1 MLFLGHQ
8 PAVKAMLTPR
18 ENLSWHVSGEGQYSD
33 ESIDRALEQVGLFGY
48 EDVPSHTLSAGQ
60 HRRVNLARLYL
71 SESPLWLLDEPYTAI
86 DVTGVAAL
94 EALKVMHVK
103 RGGAVVL
110 TSHQALGTDHP
121 VQRLCLKRGLLT

>member
-18 ENLSWHVSGEGQYSD
+18 ENLAWHVAGEGQYSNQRI
-33 ESIDRALEQVGLFGY
+33 ESALEQVGLFGY
-48 EDVPSHTLSAGQ
+48 EDVPSHALSAGQ

-71 SESPLWLLDEPYTAI
+71 SDSPLWLLDEPFTAI

-94 EALKVMHVK
+94 EALKVAHVK
-103 RGGAVVL
+103 SGGAVVL
-110 TSHQALGTDHP
+110 TSHQALGTEHP
-121 VQRLCLKRGLLT
+121 VRRLCLKSGLLP